1 VDSVKCPQ
9 CDLVNFIEAD
19 RCRRCG
25 QYLLG
30 AAHVPAAAPAAAEE
44 NPHLTLRFL
53 PVLGTLAVLFFIW
66 WASLL
71 ASSTSLTPAQQ
82 GVLDR
87 AVAVLRARGF
97 DRDVFLLQRVTH
109 FRSTDNWWN
118 RYVGHN
124 DAYAATN
131 FPFEVMTLYRP
142 FFDMTED
149 DVERASIL
157 LHEAQHL
164 RGKGEV
170 AALAEV
176 WRVKKRLG
184 WTEARYSD
192 TRVWKNT
199 REWTHAALP
208 ALFACGVNLESDCYD

>member
-1 VDSVKCPQ
+1 MDTVKCPQ
-9 CDLVNFIEAD
+9 CGLVNFIEAD
-19 RCRRCG
+19 QCRRCG

-30 AAHVPAAAPAAAEE
+30 AAHVPGPAPAAPEE
-44 NPHLTLRFL
+44 NPQLTLRFI
-53 PVLGTLAVLFFIW
+53 PVLGTLALFFFIW

-71 ASSTSLTPAQQ
+71 VSSTSLTPAQQ
-82 GVLDR
+82 VVVDR
-87 AVAVLRARGF
+87 AVAVLREQGF
-97 DRDVFLLQRVTH
+97 TREVFVLTGVTH

-118 RYVGHN
+118 KYVGHH

-131 FPFEVMTLYRP
+131 FPFEVTTLYPP
-142 FFDMTED
+142 FFGVTED

-164 RGKGEV
+164 RGRGEV

-184 WTEARYSD
+184 WTAARYSD

-199 REWTHAALP
+199 KEWTHAALP
-208 ALFACGVNLESDCYD
+208 ALFACGVDPESDCYE